1 MFQSYKEE
9 KSKMNAGQIKI
20 TLKDIQEI
28 LPTLSGPE
36 ILELDRKIHEYLET
50 TAYSKV
56 AETAFSDWNDPQEGI
71 YDED

>member
-1 MFQSYKEE
+1 
-9 KSKMNAGQIKI
+9 MNAGQIKI

-50 TAYSKV
+50 MAYSKV

>member
-1 MFQSYKEE
+1 
-9 KSKMNAGQIKI
+9 MNTRQIKI

-50 TAYSKV
+50 MAYSKV

>member
-1 MFQSYKEE
+1 MD
-9 KSKMNAGQIKI
+9 AGQMKI
-20 TLKDIQEI
+20 TLKDIQET

-36 ILELDRKIHEYLET
+36 ILELDRKIHEYLEIM
-50 TAYSKV
+50 AYSKV

>member
-1 MFQSYKEE
+1 MD
-9 KSKMNAGQIKI
+9 AGQIKI

-28 LPTLSGPE
+28 LPTLSGHE

-50 TAYSKV
+50 MAYSKV

>member
-1 MFQSYKEE
+1 
-9 KSKMNAGQIKI
+9 MNARPIKI

-28 LPTLSGPE
+28 LPTLSEPE

-50 TAYSKV
+50 MAYSKV

>member
-1 MFQSYKEE
+1 MD
-9 KSKMNAGQIKI
+9 AGQIKI

-50 TAYSKV
+50 MAYSKV

>member
-20 TLKDIQEI
+20 TLKDIQDI

-50 TAYSKV
+50 MEYSKV